1 MNRMDFA
8 ARLNNIAPSQ
18 SLAVIAEVRELR
30 RAGVEIIDF
39 GQQGNA
45 PTIARAAA
53 TTVMNEAE
61 GSFYSHSRGLPGL
74 RRAITDK
81 LRAENGFAADSD
93 TDILVTVGAKQGI
106 LTALLALIGRGDEV
120 LLDDP
125 GWISFAPMVEI
136 TGATPVVVPLAEENG
151 FRAPAESFR
160 RRITPKTRLL
170 ILCNP
175 HNPTGRCLRGDE
187 LAAIAALA
195 REFDLRVLMDESY
208 EHFVYDGHEFVSMAS
223 LPGMRE
229 RTVTAQTVSKI
240 YNMAGWRVG
249 WVAADAGIIERMLAI
264 HTHSVTCPTTFAQA
278 GAEAA
283 IAAGI
288 GEGDLALTEIVANYE
303 TQRNAMV
310 KGLSDI
316 DGLRC
321 HLPEGAIFAFP
332 NVKRFGKTS
341 IEISRYLLKEARVA
355 TIPGS
360 AFGAAGEG
368 YLRVV
373 FKSGVAEIERGL
385 TRMADALSRLEP
397 VG

>member
-8 ARLNNIAPSQ
+8 VRLNNIAPSQ

-39 GQQGNA
+39 GQQGHA
-45 PTIARAAA
+45 PTIARVAAA
-53 TTVMNEAE
+53 TVMNEAE

-74 RRAITDK
+74 RREIADK

-187 LAAIAALA
+187 IAAIAASA
-195 REFDLRVLMDESY
+195 PACANVVGQVTEWVWIASIR
-208 EHFVYDGHEFVSMAS
+208 SMMPAS
-223 LPGMRE
+223 AATQPTRHPAMLYILLTVWAVTVRSRMPGR
-229 RTVTAQTVSKI
+229 
-240 YNMAGWRVG
+240 
-249 WVAADAGIIERMLAI
+249 DAML
-264 HTHSVTCPTTFAQA
+264 T
-278 GAEAA
+278 
-283 IAAGI
+283 
-288 GEGDLALTEIVANYE
+288 N
-303 TQRNAMV
+303 
-310 KGLSDI
+310 
-316 DGLRC
+316 
-321 HLPEGAIFAFP
+321 
-332 NVKRFGKTS
+332 
-341 IEISRYLLKEARVA
+341 SR
-355 TIPGS
+355 PS
-360 AFGAAGEG
+360 
-368 YLRVV
+368 
-373 FKSGVAEIERGL
+373 
-385 TRMADALSRLEP
+385 
-397 VG
+397 